1 MTVDVVFFVKD
12 TQNAYPHLPKWQESM
27 YSRIDGHRLAMNEY
41 YLNHP
46 KHVLGKLAA
55 VDIYDRKGLSCV
67 TDRAHY
73 AELGRLVQTLPPL
86 RKDAFSLEYMKLEV
100 LDKRLGTINQKI
112 AMLNQSRSAL
122 LLDNQV
128 FSNLLIFILRL

>member
-1 MTVDVVFFVKD
+1 M
-12 TQNAYPHLPKWQESM
+12 P
-27 YSRIDGHRLAMNEY
+27 
-41 YLNHP
+41 
-46 KHVLGKLAA
+46 AA

-67 TDRAHY
+67 ADRAHY

-122 LLDNQV
+122 L
-128 FSNLLIFILRL
+128 NLKSKMVDLQQQFQDVLKTPLN